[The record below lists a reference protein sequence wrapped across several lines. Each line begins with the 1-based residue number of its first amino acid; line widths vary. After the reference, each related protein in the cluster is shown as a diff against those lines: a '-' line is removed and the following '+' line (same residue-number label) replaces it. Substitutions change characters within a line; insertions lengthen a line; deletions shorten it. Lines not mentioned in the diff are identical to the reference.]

1 MNVATSCKPVQTL
14 GAISHTMPVTL
25 TWKGR
30 NKDHDFSVTCVNIW
44 EAPETPHQI
53 DQIKILAEKICERSS
68 FKR

>member
-30 NKDHDFSVTCVNIW
+30 NKDHDFSAGYSLVLSNFASI
-44 EAPETPHQI
+44 I
-53 DQIKILAEKICERSS
+53 
-68 FKR
+68 